1 MCKEATEAERRD
13 DERRS
18 DNSVAMRLG
27 TVSVGI
33 LDATEEDELEMPHN
47 VAQTTVK
54 GYAVLLQAATQFSC
68 KLFHRVFLQ
77 S

>member
-1 MCKEATEAERRD
+1 MCKGATEAERRD
-13 DERRS
+13 YEKLP
-18 DNSVAMRLG
+18 DNPVAVRLG

-47 VAQTTVK
+47 VAQTIVEE
-54 GYAVLLQAATQFSC
+54 YAVLLQAATQFSC
-68 KLFHRVFLQ
+68 ELFHRVFLQ